1 MQGSSGI
8 SGFICVDKPKGWTSS
23 DVVAVL
29 RGVISK
35 SVGYKVK
42 VGHMGTLDPM
52 ATGVLPVA
60 VGKAARL
67 FDILMNKK
75 KGYSAQ
81 VSFGSETDT
90 LDGEGAVIAQTD
102 ILPTA
107 AQLKCACS
115 AFIGDIEQVPP
126 AYSAKSVGGVKAY
139 KLARNGLEVQLRS
152 VKVHIDAITLQ
163 KVNGSEKYSD
173 ADKVKVAEF
182 SVDCGG
188 GTYIRSLSRDIAHK
202 CGSLGTMTA
211 LKRTY
216 SGPFTCEN
224 AVGIETVKQ
233 EALKYL
239 IPVTQVLA
247 EIYESE
253 ELNERDIKAFTNG
266 VPVRTNRAD
275 GDVLVT
281 IGGREYAIARCNGG
295 KMKANINLW

>member
-60 VGKAARL
+60 VGKATRL

-75 KGYSAQ
+75 KGYAAQ

-107 AQLKCACS
+107 AQLKRACS

-139 KLARNGLEVQLRS
+139 KLARNGTEVELRP

-173 ADKVKVAEF
+173 TDKVKVAEF
-182 SVDCGG
+182 SVD
-188 GTYIRSLSRDIAHK
+188 
-202 CGSLGTMTA
+202 
-211 LKRTY
+211 
-216 SGPFTCEN
+216 
-224 AVGIETVKQ
+224 
-233 EALKYL
+233 
-239 IPVTQVLA
+239 
-247 EIYESE
+247 
-253 ELNERDIKAFTNG
+253 
-266 VPVRTNRAD
+266 
-275 GDVLVT
+275 
-281 IGGREYAIARCNGG
+281 
-295 KMKANINLW
+295 

>member
-8 SGFICVDKPKGWTSS
+8 SGFICIDKPKGWTSS

-139 KLARNGLEVQLRS
+139 KLARNGLEVQLRP

-173 ADKVKVAEF
+173 TDKVKVAEF

>member
-1 MQGSSGI
+1 M
-8 SGFICVDKPKGWTSS
+8 
-23 DVVAVL
+23 
-29 RGVISK
+29 
-35 SVGYKVK
+35 
-42 VGHMGTLDPM
+42 
-52 ATGVLPVA
+52 
-60 VGKAARL
+60 
-67 FDILMNKK
+67 
-75 KGYSAQ
+75 
-81 VSFGSETDT
+81 
-90 LDGEGAVIAQTD
+90 
-102 ILPTA
+102 
-107 AQLKCACS
+107 
-115 AFIGDIEQVPP
+115 
-126 AYSAKSVGGVKAY
+126 
-139 KLARNGLEVQLRS
+139 
-152 VKVHIDAITLQ
+152 
-163 KVNGSEKYSD
+163 
-173 ADKVKVAEF
+173 KVAEF

-247 EIYESE
+247 GIYESE

>member
-52 ATGVLPVA
+52 AMGVLPVA

-126 AYSAKSVGGVKAY
+126 VYSAKSVGGVKAY
-139 KLARNGLEVQLRS
+139 KLARSGTEVELRP

-173 ADKVKVAEF
+173 TDKVKVAEF

-188 GTYIRSLSRDIAHK
+188 GTYIRSLSRDIARE

>member
-8 SGFICVDKPKGWTSS
+8 SGFICIDKPKGWTSS

-60 VGKAARL
+60 VGKATRL

-75 KGYSAQ
+75 KGYAAQ

-115 AFIGDIEQVPP
+115 AFIGDIEQMPP

-139 KLARNGLEVQLRS
+139 KLARNGLEVQLRP

-202 CGSLGTMTA
+202 CGSLCTMTA

>member
-23 DVVAVL
+23 DIVAVL

-139 KLARNGLEVQLRS
+139 KLARNGLEVQLRPI
-152 VKVHIDAITLQ
+152 KVHIDAITLQ

>member
-173 ADKVKVAEF
+173 TNKVKVAEF

-233 EALKYL
+233 EALNYL
-239 IPVTQVLA
+239 IPVTQALA
-247 EIYESE
+247 GIYESE

-281 IGGREYAIARCNGG
+281 IGGREYAIARCNCG
-295 KMKANINLW
+295 KMKAYINLW

>member
-75 KGYSAQ
+75 KGYAAQ

-139 KLARNGLEVQLRS
+139 KLARNGTEVELRP

-173 ADKVKVAEF
+173 TDKVKVAEF

-188 GTYIRSLSRDIAHK
+188 RTYIRSLSRDIAHK

-247 EIYESE
+247 GIYESE

>member
-247 EIYESE
+247 GIYESE

>member
-139 KLARNGLEVQLRS
+139 KLARNGLEVQLRP

-202 CGSLGTMTA
+202 CGSLCTMTA

>member
-8 SGFICVDKPKGWTSS
+8 SGFICVDKPQGWTSS

-75 KGYSAQ
+75 KGYAAQ

-90 LDGEGAVIAQTD
+90 LDGEGVVTAQTD

-107 AQLKCACS
+107 AQLKRACS

-126 AYSAKSVGGVKAY
+126 AYSAKSVGGIKAY
-139 KLARNGLEVQLRS
+139 KLARSGGEVELRP

-173 ADKVKVAEF
+173 TDKVKVAEF

-188 GTYIRSLSRDIAHK
+188 GTYIRSLSRDIARE
-202 CGSLGTMTA
+202 CGSLGTMSA

-224 AVGIETVKQ
+224 AVEIEKAKQ
-233 EALKYL
+233 EALNYL
-239 IPVTQVLA
+239 IPVTQAL
-247 EIYESE
+247 EGIYESE

-281 IGGREYAIARCNGG
+281 IGGRAYAIARCNGG
-295 KMKANINLW
+295 KMKAYINLW